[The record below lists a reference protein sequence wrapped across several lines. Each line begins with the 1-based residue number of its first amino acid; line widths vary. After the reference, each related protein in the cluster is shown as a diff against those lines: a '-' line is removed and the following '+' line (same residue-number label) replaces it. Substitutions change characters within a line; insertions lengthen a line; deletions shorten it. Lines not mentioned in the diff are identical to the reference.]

1 MLLYE
6 VCVLSILVSAVKH
19 GQHMRVQR
27 TQNAEQFPFTLPTPY
42 SEHHCGETKWPATL
56 RPFREQNY
64 RAGSTPRAETPTLV
78 GTIYT
83 RMEDGRISKD
93 MLYGELADWRRPV
106 GHLKLRFKDT
116 RNWKT
121 RRPLE
126 LIQVRT
132 GNPWRVTER
141 SGVPFS
147 IAASRNATMSGF
159 QLEQKRDRRKQIN
172 PEPPSDHAY
181 KCNECDRICKS
192 RIAGPL
198 SNKTEFHL
206 CETRWSFH
214 RLLKTNICQQRNEQ
228 YRIKNLRRNKKLKAG
243 NVCGRRRV
251 SVRSFYL
258 W

>member
-1 MLLYE
+1 M
-6 VCVLSILVSAVKH
+6 
-19 GQHMRVQR
+19 
-27 TQNAEQFPFTLPTPY
+27 
-42 SEHHCGETKWPATL
+42 
-56 RPFREQNY
+56 
-64 RAGSTPRAETPTLV
+64 
-78 GTIYT
+78 
-83 RMEDGRISKD
+83 
-93 MLYGELADWRRPV
+93 
-106 GHLKLRFKDT
+106 
-116 RNWKT
+116 
-121 RRPLE
+121 
-126 LIQVRT
+126 
-132 GNPWRVTER
+132 
-141 SGVPFS
+141 PFS

-214 RLLKTNICQQRNEQ
+214 RLLKTNRCQQRNEQ

-258 W
+258 LKTTAPFFGKFVETFSQESINSQCRHFFFVPLDIH